1 MLSSCIGHEENCEL
15 VLLRRL
21 PVLAVFLA
29 AACASQPKAP
39 PPPPQPIAPAAA
51 ELARSGL
58 SVVLDADV
66 TLTDSSRGRDVPV
79 HVTYPEGAG
88 PFPVIVFSHGAGGS
102 GQTYK
107 SLARFW
113 ATHGF
118 VVLAPT
124 HADSL
129 SGRAR
134 DPMLE
139 AVRETVNDAA
149 LDPRGWE
156 NRARDLAFV
165 VAATA
170 AVEARVPALKD
181 KLDAARLGVGG
192 HSYGAFTAQ
201 LLAGATVDI
210 PKGAKAKSFAD
221 PIPKAFLLLSPPG
234 KGQQGLTEKSW
245 ATVERPLMV
254 VTGTLDKG
262 VKGQDPSWRLD
273 PYQLCPAGGKYAV
286 FIEGASHLSF
296 TGLAAEPGAAVP
308 RGKGKATVEE
318 EIAIFKDVKIA
329 SLAFWEAYLKADANA
344 KAFLASDALMT
355 ESGGKAQLLRR

>member
-1 MLSSCIGHEENCEL
+1 MLRKL
-15 VLLRRL
+15 VL
-21 PVLAVFLA
+21 VVAALA
-29 AACASQPKAP
+29 AACASQPKAAAPAP
-39 PPPPQPIAPAAA
+39 PPAPVAPPAA

-58 SVVLDADV
+58 AVAVEADV
-66 TLTDSSRGRDVPV
+66 TLTDSSRSREIPV
-79 HVTYPEGAG
+79 HVAYPEGAG

-102 GQTYK
+102 GQTFK
-107 SLARFW
+107 ALARFW

-129 SGRAR
+129 AGKGK
-134 DPMLE
+134 DPTLE

-149 LDPRGWE
+149 QDPKGWE

-165 VAATA
+165 CAATA
-170 AVEARVPALKD
+170 AVESRIPALKD
-181 KLDAARLGVGG
+181 KLDAARVGVGG
-192 HSYGAFTAQ
+192 HSYGAFSAE
-201 LLAGATVDI
+201 LLAGMTVDL
-210 PKGAKAKSFAD
+210 PKGGAKAKSFAD
-221 PIPKAFLLLSPPG
+221 ALPKAFLLLSPPG

-245 ATVERPLMV
+245 TAVDRPLMV

-262 VKGQDPSWRLD
+262 VKGQDPSWRFD
-273 PYQLCPAGGKYAV
+273 PYQLSPPGGKYAL
-286 FIEGASHLSF
+286 FIEGASHLSL

-308 RGKGKATVEE
+308 RAKGKASSTAEE
-318 EIAIFKDVKIA
+318 EVEIFKDVKIA
-329 SLAFWEAYLKADANA
+329 SVAFWEAYLKDDANA